1 MILKSPTSRLSL
13 VNLFADF
20 ILNQIPSDEETI
32 IQVVDCLNFYVIK
45 GKTTHIEP
53 LNIGKL
59 KDEFNTKFED
69 LIGDTKMTHT
79 IDLIEYDSKLSTIN
93 SLTHVF
99 HNTLNC
105 SYNQSQVSSFINDN
119 TLSYDY
125 QYFLKFIDNNQIF
138 CSEFP
143 HGHSLSQGRLLYY
156 YGKHIFYNIPS
167 SYPVKTLVF
176 ELSNQKDESGDYK
189 FSVKNTSGEID
200 GTLTSAILD
209 VFDFEMKWIEEE
221 IKKVDW
227 FIEITDPLLEYNFLK
242 KKVED
247 FIIF

>member
-13 VNLFADF
+13 VNLFADY
-20 ILNQIPSDEETI
+20 ILNQIPSNEETI

-69 LIGDTKMTHT
+69 LIGETKMTHT
-79 IDLIEYDSKLSTIN
+79 IDLIEYGSKMFPVE

-99 HNTLNC
+99 HNTTNC
-105 SYNQSQVSSFINDN
+105 SYNQSQVSSFINDDS
-119 TLSYDY
+119 LSYDY
-125 QYFLKFIDNNQIF
+125 QYYLKTIGDGQVF

-143 HGHSLSQGRLLYY
+143 HGYSLSQGRLLYY

-176 ELSNQKDESGDYK
+176 ELSNNKDESGDYK
-189 FSVKNTSGEID
+189 FKVKNTLD
-200 GTLTSAILD
+200 GVDETLTSAILD
-209 VFDFEMKWIEEE
+209 VFDFETKWIEEE

-227 FIEITDPLLEYNFLK
+227 FIEITDPLSDYNFLK
-242 KKVED
+242 KEVEG

>member
-45 GKTTHIEP
+45 GKTTHVEP

-59 KDEFNTKFED
+59 KDEFNIKFEN
-69 LIGDTKMTHT
+69 LIGDTKITHT
-79 IDLIEYDSKLSTIN
+79 IDLIEYDSKMSSIE

-105 SYNQSQVSSFINDN
+105 SYNQSQVSSFIDDN

-125 QYFLKFIDNNQIF
+125 QYFLKFIDNNQIL

-143 HGHSLSQGRLLYY
+143 HGYSLSQGRLLYY

-189 FSVKNTSGEID
+189 FLVKNTLGEVD
-200 GTLTSAILD
+200 ETLTSAILD
-209 VFDFEMKWIEEE
+209 VFDFETKWIEEE

-227 FIEITDPLLEYNFLK
+227 FIEITDPLSDYNFLK
-242 KKVED
+242 KKVKD

>member
-45 GKTTHIEP
+45 GKTTHTEP

-59 KDEFNTKFED
+59 KDEFNIKFED

-79 IDLIEYDSKLSTIN
+79 IDLIEYDSKLSTID

-209 VFDFEMKWIEEE
+209 VFDFETKWIEEE

-227 FIEITDPLLEYNFLK
+227 FIEITDPLSDYNFLK
-242 KKVED
+242 KKVKD

>member
-79 IDLIEYDSKLSTIN
+79 IDLIEYDSKLSTID

-143 HGHSLSQGRLLYY
+143 HGQSLSQGRLLYY

>member
-79 IDLIEYDSKLSTIN
+79 IDLIEYDSKLSTID

>member
-45 GKTTHIEP
+45 GKTTHTEP

-59 KDEFNTKFED
+59 KDEFNIKFED

-79 IDLIEYDSKLSTIN
+79 IDLIEYDSKLSTID

-209 VFDFEMKWIEEE
+209 VFDFEMKWSEEE

>member
-1 MILKSPTSRLSL
+1 
-13 VNLFADF
+13 
-20 ILNQIPSDEETI
+20 
-32 IQVVDCLNFYVIK
+32 
-45 GKTTHIEP
+45 
-53 LNIGKL
+53 
-59 KDEFNTKFED
+59 
-69 LIGDTKMTHT
+69 MTHT
-79 IDLIEYDSKLSTIN
+79 IDLIEYDSKLSTID

>member
-45 GKTTHIEP
+45 GKTTHTEP
-53 LNIGKL
+53 LNTGKL
-59 KDEFNTKFED
+59 KDEFNIKFED

-79 IDLIEYDSKLSTIN
+79 IDLIEYDSKLSTID

>member
-79 IDLIEYDSKLSTIN
+79 IDLIEYDSKLSTID

-200 GTLTSAILD
+200 GTLTSALLD

>member
-79 IDLIEYDSKLSTIN
+79 IDLIEYDSKLSTID

-200 GTLTSAILD
+200 GTLTSAFLD

>member
-1 MILKSPTSRLSL
+1 MQLLRIY
-13 VNLFADF
+13 
-20 ILNQIPSDEETI
+20 ET
-32 IQVVDCLNFYVIK
+32 K
-45 GKTTHIEP
+45 M
-53 LNIGKL
+53 NI
-59 KDEFNTKFED
+59 KFEE
-69 LIGDTKMTHT
+69 LIGDIKLTHT
-79 IDLIEYDSKLSTIN
+79 IDLIEYDSKLKPSD
-93 SLTHVF
+93 SLTF
-99 HNTLNC
+99 AYHNTENC
-105 SYNQSQVSSFINDN
+105 SYNNIQINSYKDDN
-119 TLSYDY
+119 TVSYDY
-125 QYFLKFIDNNQIF
+125 QYYLKPILENKNLIF

-143 HGHSLSQGRLLYY
+143 HGYSLNQGRLLYY

>member
-69 LIGDTKMTHT
+69 LIGEIKITHT
-79 IDLIEYDSKLSTIN
+79 IDLIEYGSKISSVE
-93 SLTHVF
+93 SLIHVF
-99 HNTLNC
+99 HNTTNC
-105 SYNQSQVSSFINDN
+105 SYNQSQVSSFINDDS
-119 TLSYDY
+119 LSYDY
-125 QYFLKFIDNNQIF
+125 QYYLKSIGDGQVF

-143 HGHSLSQGRLLYY
+143 HGYSLSQGRLLYY

-176 ELSNQKDESGDYK
+176 ELSNNKDESGDYK
-189 FSVKNTSGEID
+189 FKVKNTLGEVD
-200 GTLTSAILD
+200 ETLTSAILD
-209 VFDFEMKWIEEE
+209 VFDFETKWIEVE

-227 FIEITDPLLEYNFLK
+227 FIEITDPLSDYNFLR
-242 KKVED
+242 KKVDD

>member
-45 GKTTHIEP
+45 GKTTHTEP

-59 KDEFNTKFED
+59 KDEINIKFED

-79 IDLIEYDSKLSTIN
+79 IDLIEYDSKLSTID

-227 FIEITDPLLEYNFLK
+227 FIEITDPLSDYNFLK
-242 KKVED
+242 KKVKD